1 VRDPGKYWELPHVL
15 PRAVID
21 ADTLRIVL
29 PLYADPDDRVTR
41 DTAALGPKTHP
52 AAEADLRT

>member
-1 VRDPGKYWELPHVL
+1 VL